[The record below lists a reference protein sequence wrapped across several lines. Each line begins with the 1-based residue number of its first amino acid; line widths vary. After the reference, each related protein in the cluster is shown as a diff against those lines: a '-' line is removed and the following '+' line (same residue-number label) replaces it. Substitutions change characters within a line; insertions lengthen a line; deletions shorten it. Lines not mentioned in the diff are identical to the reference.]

1 MKKLFLMGRS
11 EAGKTSLTQALR
23 GEDLHYHKTQYT
35 NTGDYV
41 IDSPGEYAETKRC
54 GLGLACFS
62 FEVDVLAI
70 LMAADEPFSVF
81 EADCQCYTNRP
92 LIGIITKI
100 DSPFANV
107 PMVRN
112 WMEISGCERIFEV
125 NNATREGIDEL
136 IDYLNEDPIKL
147 TWQQAKARQAL
158 GLTEWEDASKYGLV

>member
-11 EAGKTSLTQALR
+11 EAGKTSLTQALK

-62 FEVDVLAI
+62 FEADVLAL

-100 DSPFANV
+100 DSPFANI

-125 NNATREGIDEL
+125 NNATREGIPEL
-136 IDYLNEDPIKL
+136 LEYLNEDPIKL
-147 TWQQAKARQAL
+147 TWQQARARQDL
-158 GLTEWEDASKYGLV
+158 GLTEWADASKYGLD